1 LYEVSRELYSV
12 KDALEKHLGKC
23 ANGLFDLDDK
33 IIIYDLTNTYFEGSM
48 RNNSKIAKFVRSKEK
63 RSDAKLL
70 VLSVVV
76 NTEDFLKYSQIF
88 EGNTTVNFAKV

>member
-1 LYEVSRELYSV
+1 
-12 KDALEKHLGKC
+12 
-23 ANGLFDLDDK
+23 
-33 IIIYDLTNTYFEGSM
+33 M
-48 RNNSKIAKFVRSKEK
+48 RNNSKIAKFGLSKEK